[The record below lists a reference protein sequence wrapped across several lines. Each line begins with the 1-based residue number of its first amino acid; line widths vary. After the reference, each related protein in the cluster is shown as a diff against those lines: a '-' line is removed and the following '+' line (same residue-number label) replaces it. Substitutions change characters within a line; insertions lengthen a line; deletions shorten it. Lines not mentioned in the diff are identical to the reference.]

1 MSSQAAHRYAKAL
14 FELAEEKNRLQQVY
28 LELQDFASLLQ
39 KQQMLNTLFYSKD
52 IKIQEK
58 QKTVHA
64 LLTGKTSSEFLH
76 FLQVLIQ
83 KRREDIF
90 DLVLKTYGGFLDK
103 KLNRVRAKIVSATP
117 LEKSIQDQ
125 IEALLGKS
133 LKATILLDVHVDPN
147 VLGGF
152 VLHVQDSIL
161 DLSLRRQLDNLAAQ
175 LHHAE
180 AQ

>member
-1 MSSQAAHRYAKAL
+1 MSSRAAHRYAKAL
-14 FELAEEKNRLQQVY
+14 FELAEEKNLEEQIHT
-28 LELQDFASLLQ
+28 ELQDFASLLQ
-39 KQQMLNTLFYSKD
+39 KQEMLRTLFYSKD
-52 IKIQEK
+52 IKFQKK

-64 LLTGKTSSEFLH
+64 LLTGKTSIQFLH

-90 DLVLKTYGGFLDK
+90 DHVLKTYGVLLDK

-117 LEKSIQDQ
+117 LEKSMQDQ
-125 IEALLGKS
+125 IAALLGKS
-133 LKATILLDVHVDPN
+133 LKATVLLDVHVDPN

-175 LHHAE
+175 LRHAE
-180 AQ
+180 AL